1 MSLATFFDRIAP
13 VFVLALGLY
22 PALAA
27 LAA

>member
-1 MSLATFFDRIAP
+1 MSLAMFFDRIAP

-27 LAA
+27 LAT

>member
-1 MSLATFFDRIAP
+1 MSLAKLVDRIAP

-27 LAA
+27 LGA